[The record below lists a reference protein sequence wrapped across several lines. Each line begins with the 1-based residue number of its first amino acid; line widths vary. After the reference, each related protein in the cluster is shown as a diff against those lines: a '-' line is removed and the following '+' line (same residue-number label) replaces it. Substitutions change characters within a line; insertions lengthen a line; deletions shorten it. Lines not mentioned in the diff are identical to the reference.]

1 VIPCGSAIAW
11 STRWCAVAA
20 LADAPAAQ
28 PVAGDLE
35 LPGPQ
40 DRPLAQPALHVR
52 PQRAGAL
59 HHPWP
64 ARPQGLGGAT
74 CADPAQ
80 SPCVCEAATW
90 EAPPP
95 PAATLRPSPPACT
108 ATWPAI
114 PRPPRPLGSTGRQRR
129 LAWYGPGGSSAG
141 RGHRPPE
148 SSLAVDAPL
157 PRTCPSRV
165 LSSGGPTALL
175 DHYALEDARE
185 QR

>member
-1 VIPCGSAIAW
+1 VAPQSPGQPGGALLLRSPMHPLLSRSLVILSYQGRKTGRWRSLPCMYARNGQE
-11 STRWCAVAA
+11 
-20 LADAPAAQ
+20 P
-28 PVAGDLE
+28 
-35 LPGPQ
+35 
-40 DRPLAQPALHVR
+40 
-52 PQRAGAL
+52 L

-74 CADPAQ
+74 CADPDQ

-108 ATWPAI
+108 TTWPAI